1 MAPLGL
7 RPITPTNV
15 LGVIMGGGEGRRL
28 FPLTK
33 ERAKPAVPIAGKYRL
48 VDIPIS
54 NCINS
59 NIRHIYILT
68 QFNSASL
75 HRHIHQSYAFD
86 RFSRGFVE
94 ILAAQQTTGG
104 VSSWY
109 QGTADAVRQ
118 NLRYFLEQDYEYI
131 VILSGD
137 QLYRM
142 DFRKVLQQH
151 VESYADVT
159 IAAIPVTRN
168 EASSVGVLQV
178 NEERRIVRFVEKP
191 RDLKL
196 LDELRIQDPLLSYLR
211 ITSSEDHYLASMGI
225 YVFNR
230 EILRKVLDNDKTD
243 FGNHIIPDAIGRHRV
258 SAYIFQGYWED
269 VGTIRSFFEA
279 NLALCSLKPSFNF
292 FDRDA
297 PVYTHPRFLPASKL
311 VESDIRNALVADGC
325 IILRSRIENAVIGV
339 RSFIGSDCV
348 LRDVVLMGCDF
359 FETPHEMLEE
369 DAMGIPHMSIGRGSK
384 IERAIIDKNVHIGEG
399 VVITNKSDAP
409 DFDGPNYCIRDGIVI
424 IPKNAVIPAGTRI

>member
-1 MAPLGL
+1 MGSLGL
-7 RPITPTNV
+7 RPITSSNV
-15 LGVIMGGGEGRRL
+15 LGVIMGGGEGKRL

-104 VSSWY
+104 ASTWY

-168 EASSVGVLQV
+168 EASSLGILQV
-178 NEERRIVRFVEKP
+178 NEEKRIVRFVEKP
-191 RDLKL
+191 KDEASLSELKL
-196 LDELRIQDPLLSYLR
+196 QDPLLSHLK
-211 ITSSEDHYLASMGI
+211 ITSSDDHYLASMGI

-230 EILRKVLDNDKTD
+230 EILRKLLDNGHTD
-243 FGNHIIPDAIGRHRV
+243 FGKHIIPDAIGRHRV
-258 SAYIFQGYWED
+258 SAYLFQGYWED

-279 NLALCSLKPSFNF
+279 NLALCSFKPSFNF
-292 FDRDA
+292 FDRNA
-297 PVYTHPRFLPASKL
+297 PVYTHARFLPSSKL
-311 VESDIRNALVADGC
+311 VDSYVRNALIADGSV
-325 IILRSRIENAVIGV
+325 ILRSRIENAVIGV
-339 RSFIGSDCV
+339 RSFIGTDCV
-348 LRDVVLMGCDF
+348 VRDSILMGSDF
-359 FETPHEMLEE
+359 YETTHEMLEE

-384 IERAIIDKNVHIGEG
+384 IERTIIDKNVHIGEG
-399 VVITNKSDAP
+399 VVITDKSGSP
-409 DFDGPNYCIRDGIVI
+409 DFDGPNYYIRDGIVI
-424 IPKNAVIPAGTRI
+424 IPKNAVIPAETRI